1 MNGTGPASASPS
13 PAPCPGLRQ
22 PMSGQGAPPCP
33 CAHPAHGLPPS
44 LMGTCCLCSAR
55 LAALTRSPAAPVGPH
70 AGPPH
75 ALPPRLPLPTSGSL
89 SPPRLISGEI
99 RGPLK
104 AWGVDEAGK
113 TRGLGT
119 TQDSKW
125 PPRSNTRGGRRQPQ
139 DQPGREA
146 ATGWWQWQAVGR
158 GPGAYLR
165 RSCRLPAAGGRAG
178 SGSRS
183 PRRCC
188 STDPR
193 SPRCQQHTHSRLRGG
208 EAGERHTGTSLAT
221 HGHPKASY
229 Q

>member
-1 MNGTGPASASPS
+1 MEEWHRPCLGLPLS

-22 PMSGQGAPPCP
+22 PLSGQGAPRAPVPTQHVAC
-33 CAHPAHGLPPS
+33 LPPS
-44 LMGTCCLCSAR
+44 WR
-55 LAALTRSPAAPVGPH
+55 PAARAQRGW
-70 AGPPH
+70 PPSH
-75 ALPPRLPLPTSGSL
+75 ALQWHLWVPMHSLPGSPTHIRFFESPQVHFRKDTWTPKSMGSGRGREDPRTGHLL
-89 SPPRLISGEI
+89 
-99 RGPLK
+99 
-104 AWGVDEAGK
+104 
-113 TRGLGT
+113 GL
-119 TQDSKW
+119 QVAPSEQ
-125 PPRSNTRGGRRQPQ
+125 PRGGRRQPQ

-146 ATGWWQWQAVGR
+146 VTGWWQWQAVGR

-193 SPRCQQHTHSRLRGG
+193 SPRCQRHTHSRLRGG
-208 EAGERHTGTSLAT
+208 EAGERHTGTCLAT
-221 HGHPKASY
+221 HGHPKASH